1 MTSPSQK
8 SVGDFIEGRGII
20 NTEAPRFELE
30 EAPAHWKQSNPPADE
45 IHIRPGQDSPFEAG
59 GRRLGRCMLRA
70 SSCARP
76 LRAAIKMQIDFALY
90 RSGALKVASRNFYLL
105 I

>member
-30 EAPAHWKQSNPPADE
+30 EAPVHWKQSNPPADE
-45 IHIRPGQDSPFEAG
+45 FTSDQ
-59 GRRLGRCMLRA
+59 GRSLLLRLEEEDW
-70 SSCARP
+70 
-76 LRAAIKMQIDFALY
+76 AAACCVPHHALAP
-90 RSGALKVASRNFYLL
+90 SEQQ
-105 I
+105 